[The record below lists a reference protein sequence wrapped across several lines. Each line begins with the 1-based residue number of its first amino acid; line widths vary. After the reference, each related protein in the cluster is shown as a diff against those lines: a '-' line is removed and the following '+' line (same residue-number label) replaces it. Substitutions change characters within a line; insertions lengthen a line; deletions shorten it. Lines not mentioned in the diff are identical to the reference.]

1 MVSGYISSAFSYAC
15 LSIAAGPWVLVG
27 LLKANPSCQNRAR
40 KAAILISLGIS
51 TAWLSASPWDLS
63 PVGPAPGAGFV
74 ALGLA
79 LCLILLSAAAYF
91 RTRNLPIHP
100 GAAAQ
105 QIPDYLQRNY
115 WWAYVHPLGVRIF
128 ERQWLVNAIL
138 WGNFSRLRDAVLD
151 ELGPE
156 IKGHTLQVACVYGDF
171 SVRLAEHIAKDG
183 QLDIVD
189 ILPIQLNNLRKK
201 LGPGAPVHAA
211 LADSSQLSFAN
222 ATFNQGVLFFLLHE
236 QPQNVRRRTL
246 AEAIRVLKPGGKLV
260 VVDYHMPTSRH
271 PLRYLLQPILRVLE
285 PYALD
290 LWHCDIC
297 EWLPTDFR
305 PNELR
310 KQLFFDN
317 LYQKVVIVV

>member
-1 MVSGYISSAFSYAC
+1 MVSGYFSSVFSYAC
-15 LSIAAGPWVLVG
+15 LSVVAGPWVLVG
-27 LLKANPSCQNRAR
+27 LLKANPSYQGRAR

-51 TAWLSASPWDLS
+51 TAWLSASPWDLG
-63 PVGPAPGAGFV
+63 PVGRQSGAGLA

-79 LCLILLSAAAYF
+79 LCLSIGAAYL
-91 RTRNLPIHP
+91 RTRALPIRP
-100 GAAAQ
+100 GASAQ

-115 WWAYVHPLGVRIF
+115 WWAYIHPLGVRIF

-151 ELGPE
+151 ELGPD

-171 SVRLAEHIAKDG
+171 SVRLAEQIAKDG

-189 ILPIQLNNLRKK
+189 ILPIQLNNLRRK
-201 LGPGAPVHAA
+201 LGPDAPVHAA
-211 LADSSQLSFAN
+211 LADSTKLSFAN

-236 QPQNVRRRTL
+236 QPQNVRQRTL

-260 VVDYHMPTSRH
+260 VVDYHRPTSRH
-271 PLRYLLQPILRVLE
+271 PLRYLLRPILRVLE

-290 LWHCDIC
+290 LWHRDIC
-297 EWLPTDFR
+297 EWLPADFR

-310 KQLFFDN
+310 KQLFFDD